1 MLYADQVGLFNVAE
15 AMKRFAKNPR
25 DDAKFW
31 EPAPL
36 LAKLA
41 VEGKTFNG

>member
-1 MLYADQVGLFNVAE
+1 L
-15 AMKRFAKNPR
+15 NPL

-36 LAKLA
+36 IQRLVA
-41 VEGKTFNG
+41 EGKTFNG

>member
-1 MLYADQVGLFNVAE
+1 
-15 AMKRFAKNPR
+15 MKRFQLNPR

-36 LAKLA
+36 IKRLVA
-41 VEGKTFNG
+41 EGKTFS